1 MTTPHQPDCKHSANG
16 VCSKCVLFR
25 SFNLS
30 NKGRADST
38 EKENAVSVPIERR
51 DSTASTSKSTPT
63 VLSLDAAPLTES
75 LRDVGQFRLLP
86 VSSLDSP
93 SSTPRLPTRSAAH
106 QALDPAQLSMVEDA
120 SLTSSRESESPP
132 ALRAEEGGDAALDTS
147 SYTSFSE
154 LRSAQAEA
162 RLHQKNSSPASPP
175 PSTASIEGVVPRAS
189 NWLLRLLES
198 ELCDASMTLQY
209 LHSEKSKGVIS
220 YLGNKLFK
228 LQLVDVDTYIPQM
241 VNLLL
246 TKPDVAESIKPY
258 LMERCKSSVQFALDC
273 SWLLEAYNHD
283 QITGV
288 LPRSFTSEAESFRK
302 LILSD
307 FKLSNAAS
315 SLHQRCA
322 SEAAISSLPLS
333 SVGAA
338 SIDLSS
344 SATVPSGLRRVE
356 SSLSTLR
363 HLGTG
368 TKGTLPNG
376 MAFDNGCECFDDYEV
391 VKIDDSRGS
400 EEEEDARTMRAE
412 EEAMRKCS
420 CGADRL
426 LAEQLFMRALTGIG
440 DRLRLARNKKEK
452 SHRLISELHILNAH
466 LPARVWIPLYAT
478 STPHIVL
485 RIPPEGGCVL
495 NSKDKA
501 PYCIYVEVLQC
512 EDPSSVK
519 VPPRLSETEAE
530 LHERLSA
537 LTRGS
542 PPTGGGGGMM
552 GGGVTEE
559 YGGPPS
565 RGGITEIRVVDCSE
579 EGGEGGSATSAAA
592 AANEN
597 NWVAA
602 EDSLSEQRSMDSW
615 NDSINEERTI
625 SPADIRR
632 RLKEW
637 VKKPR
642 RQMRH
647 TPDDPSAHAMSEPW
661 EDKRERLR
669 LASPYGRLPGW
680 QLLPTIVKTGD
691 DLRQELLA
699 YQLLRALDSVWQEE
713 GIPLV
718 LRPYKILVL
727 SHDSGMI
734 EPIVNACSLHQIKR
748 NLSAV
753 YAEEGRADAPSLLG
767 HFIDCFGPAHSDAF
781 MTAQTN
787 LVRSTAAYSLA
798 CYFLQVKDRHNG
810 NILIDSDGRLIHID
824 FGFILSASPRNLGF
838 ETSPFKLTTEIIE
851 VMGGLDS
858 DMFRYYKLFMLQ
870 GLVAARK
877 HIDRIMNI
885 VEIMIH
891 GSPLACF
898 RAGEACIK
906 AMRDRFHLTATD
918 KQLEVLVDRM
928 VEESRDSLR
937 TRLYDNYQYYSNGI
951 L

>member
-1 MTTPHQPDCKHSANG
+1 MRIFVVS
-16 VCSKCVLFR
+16 SK
-25 SFNLS
+25 
-30 NKGRADST
+30 
-38 EKENAVSVPIERR
+38 EH
-51 DSTASTSKSTPT
+51 TSK
-63 VLSLDAAPLTES
+63 
-75 LRDVGQFRLLP
+75 
-86 VSSLDSP
+86 
-93 SSTPRLPTRSAAH
+93 
-106 QALDPAQLSMVEDA
+106 
-120 SLTSSRESESPP
+120 
-132 ALRAEEGGDAALDTS
+132 
-147 SYTSFSE
+147 
-154 LRSAQAEA
+154 
-162 RLHQKNSSPASPP
+162 
-175 PSTASIEGVVPRAS
+175 
-189 NWLLRLLES
+189 
-198 ELCDASMTLQY
+198 
-209 LHSEKSKGVIS
+209 
-220 YLGNKLFK
+220 
-228 LQLVDVDTYIPQM
+228 
-241 VNLLL
+241 
-246 TKPDVAESIKPY
+246 
-258 LMERCKSSVQFALDC
+258 
-273 SWLLEAYNHD
+273 
-283 QITGV
+283 
-288 LPRSFTSEAESFRK
+288 SEAESFRK

-307 FKLSNAAS
+307 FKMNGTSN
-315 SLHQRCA
+315 LHQRCN
-322 SEAAISSLPLS
+322 SEAAISSLPS
-333 SVGAA
+333 STGAA

-344 SATVPSGLRRVE
+344 SATVIPSAGLRRVE

-363 HLGTG
+363 HLGAG
-368 TKGTLPNG
+368 ARGTLPNG
-376 MAFDNGCECFDDYEV
+376 MAFDNGCECFDEYEV
-391 VKIDDSRGS
+391 VKLDDNGEEERS
-400 EEEEDARTMRAE
+400 EEEDTRTMRVE
-412 EEAMRKCS
+412 EEEEERRKRKCT

-495 NSKDKA
+495 NSKDKWRMWLKEEKEEWQA

-530 LHERLSA
+530 LHERLGA

-542 PPTGGGGGMM
+542 PPIGGG
-552 GGGVTEE
+552 GGGVTED

-565 RGGITEIRVVDCSE
+565 RGGMAGITEIRVVDCT
-579 EGGEGGSATSAAA
+579 EGEAGVGGGASAAA

-597 NWVAA
+597 NWMAA

-615 NDSINEERTI
+615 NSVDERTI

-753 YAEEGRADAPSLLG
+753 YAEEGRTDAPSLLG

-858 DMFRYYKLFMLQ
+858 DMFRYYKLFMIQ

-898 RAGEACIK
+898 RAGEACIT
-906 AMRDRFHLTATD
+906 AMRARFHLTATD
-918 KQLEVLVDRM
+918 KQLEALVDRM

>member
-1 MTTPHQPDCKHSANG
+1 EE
-16 VCSKCVLFR
+16 
-25 SFNLS
+25 
-30 NKGRADST
+30 DSL
-38 EKENAVSVPIERR
+38 A
-51 DSTASTSKSTPT
+51 
-63 VLSLDAAPLTES
+63 
-75 LRDVGQFRLLP
+75 
-86 VSSLDSP
+86 
-93 SSTPRLPTRSAAH
+93 
-106 QALDPAQLSMVEDA
+106 
-120 SLTSSRESESPP
+120 SSRESESPP
-132 ALRAEEGGDAALDTS
+132 LSMGGSSIGGGDKTATSGLDT
-147 SYTSFSE
+147 YTSFE
-154 LRSAQAEA
+154 EIRSARAEA
-162 RLHQKNSSPASPP
+162 RLHQKQQQLQNQSTTP
-175 PSTASIEGVVPRAS
+175 PSTASIEGVLPRAPS
-189 NWLLRLLES
+189 LLLRLFES

-209 LHSEKSKGVIS
+209 LHSAKEKGVVS

-228 LQLVDVDTYIPQM
+228 LRPADVDTYIPQM

-258 LMERCKSSVQFALDC
+258 LIERCKSSVQFALDC

-283 QITGV
+283 RITG
-288 LPRSFTSEAESFRK
+288 LLQRSFTSEADSFRQ
-302 LILSD
+302 LILAD
-307 FKLSNAAS
+307 FKLHGGHGGG
-315 SLHQRCA
+315 SLHHRSN
-322 SEAAISSLPLS
+322 SEAAISSLPLGGS
-333 SVGAA
+333 

-344 SATVPSGLRRVE
+344 SATVPAGGGLRRVE

-363 HLGTG
+363 HMAPGAA
-368 TKGTLPNG
+368 KGALPNG
-376 MAFDNGCECFDDYEV
+376 RAFDNGCECFDDYEV
-391 VKIDDSRGS
+391 VKMDDQRS
-400 EEEEDARTMRAE
+400 EEEEGDTKTMGRDE
-412 EEAMRKCS
+412 EITGRRCS

-426 LAEQLFMRALTGIG
+426 LAEQLFMRTLTGIG

-478 STPHIVL
+478 SNPHIVL

-530 LHERLSA
+530 LHERLGA

-542 PPTGGGGGMM
+542 PYRMGGAGADEDCLTPSRGEGGAAAAAAATASPMQP
-552 GGGVTEE
+552 GGGV
-559 YGGPPS
+559 
-565 RGGITEIRVVDCSE
+565 TEIRVVDCTEAACS
-579 EGGEGGSATSAAA
+579 SATAAA

-602 EDSLSEQRSMDSW
+602 EDSLSMSEQRSMDSW
-615 NDSINEERTI
+615 ASHDERTI

-680 QLLPTIVKTGD
+680 QLLPVIVKTGD

-753 YAEEGRADAPSLLG
+753 YADEGRADAPSLLG
-767 HFIDCFGPAHSDAF
+767 HFVDCFGPAHSDAF

-858 DMFRYYKLFMLQ
+858 DMFRFYKLLMFQ
-870 GLVAARK
+870 GLIAARK
-877 HIDRIMNI
+877 HMDRIMNI
-885 VEIMIH
+885 VEIMFH

-906 AMRDRFHLTATD
+906 SMRDRFHLTATEP
-918 KQLEVLVDRM
+918 QLTALIDRM

>member
-1 MTTPHQPDCKHSANG
+1 
-16 VCSKCVLFR
+16 
-25 SFNLS
+25 
-30 NKGRADST
+30 
-38 EKENAVSVPIERR
+38 
-51 DSTASTSKSTPT
+51 
-63 VLSLDAAPLTES
+63 
-75 LRDVGQFRLLP
+75 
-86 VSSLDSP
+86 
-93 SSTPRLPTRSAAH
+93 
-106 QALDPAQLSMVEDA
+106 
-120 SLTSSRESESPP
+120 
-132 ALRAEEGGDAALDTS
+132 
-147 SYTSFSE
+147 
-154 LRSAQAEA
+154 
-162 RLHQKNSSPASPP
+162 
-175 PSTASIEGVVPRAS
+175 
-189 NWLLRLLES
+189 
-198 ELCDASMTLQY
+198 
-209 LHSEKSKGVIS
+209 
-220 YLGNKLFK
+220 
-228 LQLVDVDTYIPQM
+228 
-241 VNLLL
+241 
-246 TKPDVAESIKPY
+246 
-258 LMERCKSSVQFALDC
+258 
-273 SWLLEAYNHD
+273 
-283 QITGV
+283 
-288 LPRSFTSEAESFRK
+288 
-302 LILSD
+302 
-307 FKLSNAAS
+307 
-315 SLHQRCA
+315 
-322 SEAAISSLPLS
+322 
-333 SVGAA
+333 
-338 SIDLSS
+338 
-344 SATVPSGLRRVE
+344 
-356 SSLSTLR
+356 
-363 HLGTG
+363 
-368 TKGTLPNG
+368 
-376 MAFDNGCECFDDYEV
+376 
-391 VKIDDSRGS
+391 
-400 EEEEDARTMRAE
+400 
-412 EEAMRKCS
+412 
-420 CGADRL
+420 
-426 LAEQLFMRALTGIG
+426 
-440 DRLRLARNKKEK
+440 
-452 SHRLISELHILNAH
+452 
-466 LPARVWIPLYAT
+466 
-478 STPHIVL
+478 
-485 RIPPEGGCVL
+485 
-495 NSKDKA
+495 
-501 PYCIYVEVLQC
+501 
-512 EDPSSVK
+512 
-519 VPPRLSETEAE
+519 TEAE
-530 LHERLSA
+530 LHERLGA

-552 GGGVTEE
+552 GGGVTED

-565 RGGITEIRVVDCSE
+565 RGGMAGITEIRVVDCT
-579 EGGEGGSATSAAA
+579 EGEMGGGGGASAAA

-597 NWVAA
+597 NWMAA

-615 NDSINEERTI
+615 NSVDERTI

-753 YAEEGRADAPSLLG
+753 YAEEGRTDAPSLLG

-858 DMFRYYKLFMLQ
+858 DMFRYYKLFMIQ

-898 RAGEACIK
+898 RAGEACIT
-906 AMRDRFHLTATD
+906 AMRARFHLTATD
-918 KQLEVLVDRM
+918 KQLEALVDRM